1 MGQLVSVV
9 ILVLIFAILLPLIV
23 WIGLD
28 ANTAT
33 KKAELADKKA
43 TQQIERVE
51 KLISDLEKER
61 SNDQKRTRDSD

>member
-1 MGQLVSVV
+1 MGQLISVV
-9 ILVLIFAILLPLIV
+9 ILVLIFTILLPLIV
-23 WIGLD
+23 WIGMD

-33 KKAELADKKA
+33 KRAENADKKA

-51 KLISDLEKER
+51 RLIADLEKER

>member
-9 ILVLIFAILLPLIV
+9 ILVLIFTILLPLIV
-23 WIGLD
+23 WIGMD
-28 ANTAT
+28 ANEANRR
-33 KKAELADKKA
+33 AQNADKKA
-43 TQQIERVE
+43 SQQIERVE

>member
-1 MGQLVSVV
+1 MGQLISIV
-9 ILVLIFAILLPLIV
+9 ILVLIFTIILPLIV
-23 WIGLD
+23 WIGMD

-33 KKAELADKKA
+33 RRAERADRKA

-51 KLISDLEKER
+51 RLIADLEKER

>member
-9 ILVLIFAILLPLIV
+9 MLVLVFAVLLPLIV
-23 WIGLD
+23 WIGMD
-28 ANTAT
+28 ANTAN
-33 KKAELADKKA
+33 KRAEAADKKA

-51 KLISDLEKER
+51 RLIADIEKER